1 MSASTPLTARVMLA
15 AYRALARL
23 LPGTFREMYLAV
35 TLDDLRT
42 LLEVEYG
49 RRGRWGRALTGMR
62 SLFDLA
68 VRIPKEHW
76 NERRNR
82 RDRDHTLEV
91 RGMRMGG
98 WERMSNLM
106 KDFRLAARGLA
117 RRPGFTAI
125 AAVTLALGVGATVAI
140 FTVVNSVLIQPLP
153 YPESERIVNVNHHA
167 PGLDLPDLQA
177 SPGTMRLYRESATV
191 FAALGAFDDLERNLR
206 VGDQLDRVEVVELTP
221 SMFSVLRVQPRL
233 GRAFTDDD
241 AAEEA
246 TSVAILTDAT
256 WRGRFGSDPAILGR
270 TVELDGVTTDIIG
283 VMPAGF
289 AFPDPGPVMLAPLY
303 VDPEGA
309 FGEFGMAALARLG
322 PDVTL
327 EAARQQVT
335 DLQGRMT
342 DVDPGIT
349 AGFLE
354 QAGWSVSLTP
364 MRDALVKDVRAT
376 LWIVLAT
383 VGFVLLIACANVANL
398 FLVRA
403 ESRQKEIAIRAALGA
418 GRRRLAASFL
428 SESLLLGVLGG
439 ALGLLFAYIG
449 VQALVAYGPSDLPRL
464 YDVAIDGTVLA
475 FAAVISVVAG
485 LLFGSIPMMRYLG
498 GAFAALLR
506 DGARGSTE
514 GRERHRARNVL
525 VASQLALAL
534 VLLVGSGL
542 MLKSFARLR
551 ALDLGFEPEGVLTM
565 TLSLGEGVDRADAAQ
580 FYQGVVD
587 EVRGLPGVTAA
598 AATNSLPV
606 RPTGMNGGSFRLEAR
621 PTEEGELPPIAMFK
635 AMSKGYL
642 ETIGIPLLEG
652 RPMTTSD
659 QSGET
664 PVVWVNEMFARAYLD
679 GDALGERLSFADDGD
694 WGEIVGVVGDAREM
708 ELMDDIRPFAYLP
721 MLVGEWERFTLS
733 QMVIVVRT
741 AGDPLTVLPAV
752 RRIVREADSTVPL
765 SNARTMEVIVSEA
778 MASTSFTMTLLGIA
792 AMVALLLGAIGLF
805 GVISYVVSQRTRE
818 IGVRVALGARGED
831 VQRMIVRQGV
841 GVLIGGVVLGL
852 AGAFGLTRLMGAILY
867 EVSATDP
874 WTFAGAPV
882 LLVLV
887 SLLASWLPAR
897 RATKVDP
904 VEALRA
910 E

>member
-1 MSASTPLTARVMLA
+1 
-15 AYRALARL
+15 
-23 LPGTFREMYLAV
+23 
-35 TLDDLRT
+35 
-42 LLEVEYG
+42 
-49 RRGRWGRALTGMR
+49 
-62 SLFDLA
+62 
-68 VRIPKEHW
+68 
-76 NERRNR
+76 
-82 RDRDHTLEV
+82 
-91 RGMRMGG
+91 
-98 WERMSNLM
+98 
-106 KDFRLAARGLA
+106 
-117 RRPGFTAI
+117 
-125 AAVTLALGVGATVAI
+125 
-140 FTVVNSVLIQPLP
+140 
-153 YPESERIVNVNHHA
+153 
-167 PGLDLPDLQA
+167 
-177 SPGTMRLYRESATV
+177 
-191 FAALGAFDDLERNLR
+191 
-206 VGDQLDRVEVVELTP
+206 
-221 SMFSVLRVQPRL
+221 
-233 GRAFTDDD
+233 
-241 AAEEA
+241 
-246 TSVAILTDAT
+246 
-256 WRGRFGSDPAILGR
+256 
-270 TVELDGVTTDIIG
+270 
-283 VMPAGF
+283 
-289 AFPDPGPVMLAPLY
+289 
-303 VDPEGA
+303 
-309 FGEFGMAALARLG
+309 
-322 PDVTL
+322 
-327 EAARQQVT
+327 
-335 DLQGRMT
+335 
-342 DVDPGIT
+342 
-349 AGFLE
+349 
-354 QAGWSVSLTP
+354 

-664 PVVWVNEMFARAYLD
+664 PVVWVNETFARAYLD